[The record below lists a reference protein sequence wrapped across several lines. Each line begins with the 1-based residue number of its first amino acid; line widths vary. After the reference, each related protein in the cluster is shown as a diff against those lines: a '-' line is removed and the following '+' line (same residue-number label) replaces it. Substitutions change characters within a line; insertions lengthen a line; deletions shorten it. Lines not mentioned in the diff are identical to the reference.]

1 MNGGFRKGYLTER
14 HQGRAEG
21 ERGDSRGDG
30 DVGDL
35 AEAAGRF
42 VHPVGVSV
50 GCNLKKKYQGKD
62 SQQQCQRSS
71 EGAQEWVRHCW
82 HFLLSLHKLS

>member
-1 MNGGFRKGYLTER
+1 MNRGFRKGYLTER
-14 HQGRAEG
+14 HQGHAEG

-42 VHPVGVSV
+42 VHPARVYVG
-50 GCNLKKKYQGKD
+50 GNLKKKYQGKD
-62 SQQQCQRSS
+62 SQQQRQRSS
-71 EGAQEWVRHCW
+71 EGAQKWVRHCW
-82 HFLLSLHKLS
+82 HFLLSFHKPS